1 MRLVPP
7 LTLLLLAILAAP
19 QAHAQTTP
27 AVTVDWDDWNVPHVR
42 AETLDGA
49 GYGAGWAQME
59 ARGESVAQTYLTA
72 RGEAAAC
79 FGESAYTTDLRIR
92 QLDVPRRASDWL
104 KAQEAESLA
113 LNRGFVAGMN
123 GWLAAHPGQKGALAC
138 LGEVRQTDPLAALQ
152 VILHLGVVAFSADQQ
167 LASWRELRGSN
178 AYAVAPGRTRDG
190 RPLLLI
196 NPHSPWRVPYLV
208 FEEQI
213 SAPGLEAYG
222 ATYPGLP
229 LPVMGF
235 TRNHGWA
242 FTFNDIDGVDL
253 YDLTL
258 QPGGYL
264 LDGQT
269 RPFTTRSEI
278 IRVKLSSGQVEA
290 RTATILESAH
300 GPVLESR
307 ETRAVAVRIAGL
319 DRPGLTAQIIA
330 MWRAASLGEF
340 KAALGR
346 QQMPITNVIYANAA
360 GDIFYLFNGLS
371 PKRARGDRAYWA
383 GIVDGT
389 DSALIW
395 TDYVAMADLPQVE
408 NPAGGALQ
416 NANDGPGYTAWPAA
430 IDPRG
435 LDPMLTDN
443 RATPR
448 GRRSL
453 RQLMAADPL
462 DLQGLETL
470 RASSVMDLAE
480 QTRGPLV
487 EAARASD
494 DPRLAQLGAIL
505 AAWDGSARPDS
516 RGAVLFADWAYRMRR
531 AGVAAIEPSPA
542 PPSPLWTAATL
553 ADPGMALSILQ
564 ESAKGLTIRF
574 GRPDVAWGE
583 VYRIRA
589 AGLDLPSPV
598 GRDELGAFNAGHYG
612 RVTGPGP
619 DAGTFTL
626 ESASTF
632 IAEVAFG
639 PDGPEA
645 RGLLTY
651 GNADSPE
658 APGVQAQLR
667 LFSASKTRPIAFT
680 AQEVAKASR
689 RRETLQP

>member
-7 LTLLLLAILAAP
+7 FAVLLLAILAASQAYP
-19 QAHAQTTP
+19 QTAP
-27 AVTVDWDDWNVPHVR
+27 AVTIDWDDWGVPHVKSDSL
-42 AETLDGA
+42 EGA
-49 GYGAGWAQME
+49 GYGMGWAQME

-79 FGESAYTTDLRIR
+79 FGEAAYPADLRIH
-92 QLDVPRRASDWL
+92 QLNAPRRAADWL
-104 KAQEAESLA
+104 KAQDDESLA

-123 GWLAAHPGQKGALAC
+123 GWLAAHPDQKGALAC

-167 LASWRELRGSN
+167 LASWREKRGSN
-178 AYAVAPGRTRDG
+178 AYAVAPARTRDG

-196 NPHSPWRVPYLV
+196 NPHSPWQVPYLV
-208 FEEQI
+208 FEEHV

-235 TRNHGWA
+235 TRDHGWA
-242 FTFNDIDGVDL
+242 FTFNDVDGVDL

-258 QPGGYL
+258 RPGGYL

-269 RPFTTRSEI
+269 RPFVTRSQT
-278 IRVKLSSGQVEA
+278 IRVKLASGQIEA
-290 RTATILESAH
+290 RTATLLESAQ
-300 GPVLESR
+300 GPVLEIGDG
-307 ETRAVAVRIAGL
+307 RAVAVRIAGL

-330 MWRAASLGEF
+330 MWRAGSLADF

-346 QQMPITNVIYANAA
+346 QQMPITNVIYANAQ
-360 GDIFYLFNGLS
+360 GEIFYLFNGLS

-395 TDYVAMADLPQVE
+395 TDYVAMADLPQVA
-408 NPAGGALQ
+408 NPDSGALQ
-416 NANDGPGYTAWPAA
+416 NANDGPGYTAWPSA
-430 IDPRG
+430 IDPRM

-443 RATPR
+443 LATPR

-453 RQLMAADPL
+453 RQLTTSGPL
-462 DLQGLETL
+462 DLEGLDTL

-480 QTRGPLV
+480 QARGPLAD
-487 EAARASD
+487 AARASG
-494 DPRLAQLGAIL
+494 DPQLMRLGAIL

-516 RGAVLFADWAYRMRR
+516 RGSVLFADWAYRMRR

-542 PPSPLWTAATL
+542 PPSPLSIAATL
-553 ADPGMALSILQ
+553 ADPTRALSILQ
-564 ESAKGLTIRF
+564 ESAKGLTTRF
-574 GRPDVAWGE
+574 GRPDVTWGE

-612 RVTGPGP
+612 RATGSGP

-651 GNADSPE
+651 GNSDSPE